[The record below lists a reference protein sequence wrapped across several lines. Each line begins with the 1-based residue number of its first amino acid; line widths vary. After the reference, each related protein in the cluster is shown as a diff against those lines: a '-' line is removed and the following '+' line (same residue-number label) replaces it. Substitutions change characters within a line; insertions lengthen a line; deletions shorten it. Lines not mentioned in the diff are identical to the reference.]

1 LTDDPGGFFAPPR
14 SEGAYLPFR
23 GRITWRR
30 LLTRL
35 VLCALILAALD
46 AGVAAISTPQAT
58 FERDYRLPRVMPT
71 ADIAD
76 YAYAI
81 DASARSSGGVP
92 VVLFLGASP
101 TWGHR
106 TKDAA
111 NTFPYAYRSAAASA
125 GVELRA
131 FNLASNGQFVGDY
144 LVIARRLAPDADAVY
159 VQLTYHTF
167 NKAARE
173 SAAIRYPE
181 LPKVLGVGL
190 TADEARLLRLSGSDT
205 GVLAAG
211 DSFLGRYWRLWR
223 ERDAIDRR
231 LFGGRPR
238 DMLERLAARAA
249 GVEVTSDEQLADDG
263 FAAFDEMEP
272 EQQTMLVAAYA
283 EDSAFEVDPAD
294 SEVLALERLAALLS
308 QRGVPAV
315 FYMAP
320 LNRELVD
327 SYGLIDP
334 ALYAANIE
342 VLRSVVEAQG
352 ATFIDYNSGPRRFAS
367 GSFADISHTTDAGG
381 RAFGALLWNETS
393 STVTAVA
400 K

>member
-1 LTDDPGGFFAPPR
+1 VTDDQRGFFAPER
-14 SEGAYLPFR
+14 SEGAYLSFA

-35 VLCALILAALD
+35 VLCALLLAALD
-46 AGVAAISTPQAT
+46 LVVASGSTPRSSYQ
-58 FERDYRLPRVMPT
+58 RDYRLPRSMPT

-76 YAYAI
+76 YADAI
-81 DASARSSGGVP
+81 DAEARARAGGP

-106 TKDAA
+106 TKDPA
-111 NTFPYAYRSAAASA
+111 NTFPYALRSAASSA

-159 VQLTYHTF
+159 IQLTYHTF
-167 NKAARE
+167 NPVARD

-181 LPKVLGVGL
+181 LPKILGVGL
-190 TADEARLLRLSGSDT
+190 STDESRLLGLSGSDT

-211 DSFLGRYWRLWR
+211 ESFLGRYWRLWR

-238 DMLERLAARAA
+238 SALERAAA
-249 GVEVTSDEQLADDG
+249 GAAGEVVTGDDDATDDG
-263 FAAFDEMEP
+263 FAAFEALEP
-272 EQQTMLVAAYA
+272 DKQTLVVAAYA
-283 EDSAFEVDPAD
+283 EDSSFEVDPSD
-294 SEVLALERLAALLS
+294 SEVRALDRLAELLEEE
-308 QRGVPAV
+308 GIPAV
-315 FYMAP
+315 FFMAP

-334 ALYAANIE
+334 ALYAANVE
-342 VLRSVVEAQG
+342 VLRGVVEARG
-352 ATFIDYNSGPRRFAS
+352 ATFIDYNSGPVRLAS
-367 GSFADISHTTDAGG
+367 GLFADISHTTDAGG
-381 RAFGALLWNETS
+381 SAFGDLLWNETS

-400 K
+400 R